1 MSSQSSCSGSPS
13 SGYSSSGSL
22 SSESSSSGSLVELGL
37 VELVELGVDELGP
50 VEFRL
55 IELDDTQSILSPS
68 SVIRQ
73 HSISVQLIFST
84 QYLLHSIPPS
94 MSTQS
99 TLRTAGTVLLRC
111 FAIYT

>member
-73 HSISVQLIFST
+73 HSTSVQLIFST

-94 MSTQS
+94 MGTQS